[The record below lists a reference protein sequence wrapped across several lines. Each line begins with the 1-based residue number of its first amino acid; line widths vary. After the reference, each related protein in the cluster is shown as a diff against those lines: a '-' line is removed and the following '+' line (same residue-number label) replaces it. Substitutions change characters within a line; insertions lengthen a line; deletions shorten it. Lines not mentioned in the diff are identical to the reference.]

1 MPHYNT
7 ATRLSEIVLEEP
19 GVIPVLN
26 RFGITLGIGDLTLGE
41 VSRNNSL
48 DPDFLMSIINTYT
61 NDDYFPEQALKSVE
75 LSTIIDYLVKT
86 HNYYTRFQIP
96 NIERHFD
103 ALLHTSSDNSN
114 LSLMRRFFDA
124 VKKEILRSIRRDN
137 DDLFPA
143 VAAGSAIEDID
154 SFAASPVEEMLTD
167 LKNMFI
173 MHLTGRYDLNLCYA
187 VIVAIITLENDIRKN
202 NRIRDRILLQ
212 HLRNDR

>member
-7 ATRLSEIVLEEP
+7 STRLSEIVLEEP
-19 GVIPVLN
+19 SVIPVLN

-41 VSRNNSL
+41 VSRDNAL

-61 NDDYFPEQALKSVE
+61 NDDYFPEKALKSVE
-75 LSTIIDYLVKT
+75 LSTITDYLIKT
-86 HNYYTRFQIP
+86 QNYYTRFQIP

-114 LSLMRRFFDA
+114 LSLMRRFFDT

-143 VAAGSAIEDID
+143 IASGAAIDDID
-154 SFAASPVEEMLTD
+154 RFAALPVEEMLTD
-167 LKNMFI
+167 LKNMFVI
-173 MHLTGRYDLNLCYA
+173 HLTGRYDLNLCYA

>member
-7 ATRLSEIVLEEP
+7 STRLSEIVLEEP
-19 GVIPVLN
+19 SVIPVLN

-41 VSRNNSL
+41 VSRDNAL
-48 DPDFLMSIINTYT
+48 DPDFLVSIINTYT
-61 NDDYFPEQALKSVE
+61 NDDYFPEKALKSVE

-86 HNYYTRFQIP
+86 QNYYTRFQIP

-114 LSLMRRFFDA
+114 LSLMRRFFDT

-143 VAAGSAIEDID
+143 IASGSTIDDIER
-154 SFAASPVEEMLTD
+154 FAALPIEEMLTD
-167 LKNMFI
+167 LKNMFVI
-173 MHLTGRYDLNLCYA
+173 HLTGRYDLNLCYA